1 MKKLKYLFL
10 LMMLICQPIFAQNQ
24 VEEFFRT
31 DDKFYVVVAVLA
43 IIMAGLLFYV
53 IRLDRKV
60 TNLEKNIKQNK
71 D

>member
-10 LMMLICQPIFAQNQ
+10 LMMLTSLPTFAQNQ

-43 IIMAGLLFYV
+43 IIMVGLLFYI
-53 IRLDRKV
+53 IRLDRKI
-60 TNLEKNIKQNK
+60 THLEKNTKHNK

>member
-10 LMMLICQPIFAQNQ
+10 FMMLVSMPTFAQNQ

-43 IIMAGLLFYV
+43 IIVAGLLFYV

-60 TNLEKNIKQNK
+60 TNLEKNIKHTK

>member
-1 MKKLKYLFL
+1 
-10 LMMLICQPIFAQNQ
+10 MMLVSLPTFAQNQ

-43 IIMAGLLFYV
+43 IIVAGLLFYV

-60 TNLEKNIKQNK
+60 TNLEKNIKHTK

>member
-1 MKKLKYLFL
+1 
-10 LMMLICQPIFAQNQ
+10 MMLISQPIFAQNQ

-53 IRLDRKV
+53 IRLDKKV